1 VTILGT
7 AATSTVA
14 PAVQANSV
22 AQQARALA
30 KKYHFKGQIMLTK
43 DYAGK
48 AQTIYVGDANHK
60 KRLKN
65 NQHTIYP
72 TASLQK
78 AITGAMIQQLIAKG
92 KLKMTTKL
100 SNYYPQVA
108 YSSRITVRQLLD
120 HTSGIQMAETTPSTV
135 LSEQQAY
142 RYTLKQLTSTGA
154 TTYHYTNAN
163 YTLLAGIITKITH
176 KSYQHNLQTRV
187 IKPLKLTHTT
197 DKYTAKQPLTAAV
210 SYRSGT
216 NYHARAY
223 QRRLF
228 SSLVGAGNLYTNA
241 HDYYKIMCGMRNGKL
256 LTRNQ
261 YRQLRHHYQVR
272 YAGGMYHYAAGTK
285 SNHGADNGYDSY
297 MYATEGNRRAIV
309 YFANQRATIDADQFA
324 AKLYALVR

>member
-7 AATSTVA
+7 GATSTVA
-14 PAVQANSV
+14 PAAQANSV
-22 AQQARALA
+22 AQQAKTLA
-30 KKYHFKGQIMLTK
+30 KRYHFKGQIMLTK
-43 DYAGK
+43 NYAGK

-60 KRLKN
+60 KKLKN

-100 SNYYPQVA
+100 SKYYPQVA
-108 YSSRITVRQLLD
+108 YSSQITVRQLLD

-163 YTLLAGIITKITH
+163 YTLLAGIITKVTH
-176 KSYQHNLQTRV
+176 KSYQHNLQTRI

-197 DKYTAKQPLTAAV
+197 DKYAAKKPLTAAV
-210 SYRSGT
+210 SYRAGT
-216 NYHARAY
+216 NYHARSY

-261 YRQLRHHYQVR
+261 YQQLRHNYQVR
-272 YAGGMYHYAAGTK
+272 YAGGMYRYADGTK

-297 MYATEGNRRAIV
+297 MYATEGNQHAIV
-309 YFANQRATIDADQFA
+309 YFANQRATIDADSFA